1 MSIQLYMEATDTSAF
16 NKYIT
21 TNNCL
26 NHNRFKLKL
35 NNL

>member
-1 MSIQLYMEATDTSAF
+1 MKAIDTSAF
-16 NKYIT
+16 NKYIA

-35 NNL
+35 NNLWVNFY